1 VIREAHISKPF
12 KDGPRTEQIKGLLAR
27 TPLITSACEL
37 NLLVFL
43 HRHPR
48 TMLTTEKLAAF
59 VGHDMNQVAKSLDA
73 FITAGLVERTQ
84 NPMHAARM
92 YLLVLDGPH
101 GGGLKALLKLA
112 STRQGRREVLE
123 GLNAGRSR
131 TNREGKQTLRLAQHA

>member
-1 VIREAHISKPF
+1 MNDRRRAEETK
-12 KDGPRTEQIKGLLAR
+12 RLLVR
-27 TPLITSACEL
+27 TPLITSACAL
-37 NLLVFL
+37 DLLVFL
-43 HRHPR
+43 YRHPR

-92 YLLVLDGPH
+92 YLLVLNGPQ
-101 GGGLKALLKLA
+101 GEGLKALLKLA

-123 GLNAGRSR
+123 TLNAGRSR
-131 TNREGKQTLRLAQHA
+131 TEREAKQKLRLAQSA